1 MSSTL
6 HTATIRG
13 RREALGLTQK
23 QAAKLAGVTEPTWQR
38 FEAGEKPGILPHL
51 VTRCMRL
58 LNGEVTKSE
67 PKPRGRRIRK
77 PPTEIR
83 IWRDTRGITQA
94 TAAELAG
101 VNQQTWHRFEVGEKL
116 DSYLAKRCARVVSGE
131 TPIPADVPKRRT
143 EKERG
148 ALAKNRH
155 RYTSEEAQQAGRK
168 GGQAAARVPNRM
180 AELGR
185 KGGAQT
191 QRRRREQNA

>member
-1 MSSTL
+1 MNAL

-23 QAAKLAGVTEPTWQR
+23 QAAKLARVTEPTWQR

-51 VTRCMRL
+51 VTRCMRV
-58 LNGEVTKSE
+58 LNGEVTKSD

-101 VNQQTWHRFEVGEKL
+101 VNQQTWHRFEVGEKIAP
-116 DSYLAKRCARVVSGE
+116 YLAKRCARVVSGE

-148 ALAKNRH
+148 ALATNRH
-155 RYTSEEAQQAGRK
+155 RWTRDEAREAGKK
-168 GGQAAARVPNRM
+168 GAEPFRGRGDYM

-185 KGGAQT
+185 KGGAET
-191 QRRRREQNA
+191 QRRRREQGR

>member
-1 MSSTL
+1 MNAL

-23 QAAKLAGVTEPTWQR
+23 QAAKLARVTEPTWQR

-51 VTRCMRL
+51 VTRCMRV
-58 LNGEVTKSE
+58 LNGEVTKSD

>member
-83 IWRDTRGITQA
+83 IWRDTQGISQA

-101 VNQQTWHRFEVGEKL
+101 VHQQAWHRFEVGEKL
-116 DSYLAKRCARVVSGE
+116 DPYLAKRCARLVSGE
-131 TPIPADVPKRRT
+131 IEIPADAPKKRT
-143 EKERG
+143 EKESG
-148 ALAKNRH
+148 ALATNGH
-155 RYTSEEAQQAGRK
+155 RWTRDEAREAGKKGAEPFRGRSEY
-168 GGQAAARVPNRM
+168 M
-180 AELGR
+180 ANLGR
-185 KGGAQT
+185 KGGAET
-191 QRRRREQNA
+191 QRRRREQGK